1 MTQYANPNL
10 TQREIVEQSKA
21 AVEQLLANVDETVTA
36 GRAELETALDQTTVQ
51 IIGQHL
57 SMLNGSKFQLEA
69 ERTRLQNIIAV
80 WNGEEPT
87 AGNTFTPTLPITPAA

>member
-10 TQREIVEQSKA
+10 TQREIVEQSLA
-21 AVEQLLANVDETVTA
+21 AVEQLLSNVDATVTT
-36 GRAELETALDQTTVQ
+36 GRLELDATLDQTTVQ
-51 IIGQHL
+51 IVGQHL
-57 SMLNGSKFQLEA
+57 SMLSGSKFQLEA

-87 AGNTFTPTLPITPAA
+87 QPNTFTPTLPITPAS

>member
-10 TQREIVEQSKA
+10 TQREIVEQSLA
-21 AVEQLLANVDETVTA
+21 AVEQLLANVDATVID
-36 GRAELETALDQTTVQ
+36 GRSELDATLDQTTVQ

-57 SMLNGSKFQLEA
+57 SMLSGSKFQLEA

-80 WNGEEPT
+80 WNGDEPT
-87 AGNTFTPTLPITPAA
+87 AGNTYTPTLPTTPAA

>member
-1 MTQYANPNL
+1 MTQYANKGL
-10 TQREIVEQSKA
+10 TIEEIVEQSKS
-21 AVEQLLANVDETVTA
+21 AVEQLLANVDETVEA
-36 GRAELETALDQTTVQ
+36 GRLELDATLDQTTVQ

-69 ERTRLQNIIAV
+69 EKTRLANIIAV

-87 AGNTFTPTLPITPAA
+87 APNTFTPTLPITPAE